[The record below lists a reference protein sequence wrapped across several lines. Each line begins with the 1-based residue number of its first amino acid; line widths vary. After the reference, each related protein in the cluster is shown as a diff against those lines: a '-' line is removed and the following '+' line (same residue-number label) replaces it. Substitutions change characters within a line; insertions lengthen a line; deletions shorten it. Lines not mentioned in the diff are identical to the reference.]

1 MRSPKCRNRLSKM
14 NYPLHQYNLHEA
26 SDCASHLM
34 APLGSCGAWW
44 RRQYHDPHPATCHL
58 ALCTV
63 QLLFAGM
70 HVTSK
75 PALDLIPPF
84 AFCTLR
90 LLLALPFLW
99 WLARKEGSRPFHP
112 AELLYIPPM
121 AVAIGIAYSFIFVC
135 NQRSGPI
142 ATAMVQPFMPVFATA
157 LSAILG
163 AERVPIL
170 KVVGMLVATLGCAV
184 ALRVFSTRV
193 GPGPLDVFLLV
204 VQASSYGVYL
214 VLLTRALGNIRSAD
228 ASPERAKPS
237 PGPVMFLFSATLLAE
252 LGIACVGVPEL
263 VTDVDWSHLRESTA
277 GRNAIL
283 AVLYAGIASSCFAHG
298 LNSWAVSH
306 VSGILPT
313 VYSGVQVLWTMLL
326 SYITLREGISW
337 DQAVGAVITI
347 FGVAV
352 VSWVR
357 EKERRLARD
366 TKEKLEKIEKDRR
379 ITPERRLSQV
389 IVERRISLDAHPV
402 VLEVCVNGASS
413 ETEPRGS
420 LPRIDS
426 GVEMG
431 KIERTHA

>member
-1 MRSPKCRNRLSKM
+1 M
-14 NYPLHQYNLHEA
+14 
-26 SDCASHLM
+26 
-34 APLGSCGAWW
+34 
-44 RRQYHDPHPATCHL
+44 
-58 ALCTV
+58 

-170 KVVGMLVATLGCAV
+170 KVIGMLVATLGCAV

-228 ASPERAKPS
+228 ASA
-237 PGPVMFLFSATLLAE
+237 
-252 LGIACVGVPEL
+252 
-263 VTDVDWSHLRESTA
+263 
-277 GRNAIL
+277 
-283 AVLYAGIASSCFAHG
+283 
-298 LNSWAVSH
+298 
-306 VSGILPT
+306 
-313 VYSGVQVLWTMLL
+313 
-326 SYITLREGISW
+326 
-337 DQAVGAVITI
+337 
-347 FGVAV
+347 
-352 VSWVR
+352 
-357 EKERRLARD
+357 
-366 TKEKLEKIEKDRR
+366 
-379 ITPERRLSQV
+379 
-389 IVERRISLDAHPV
+389 
-402 VLEVCVNGASS
+402 
-413 ETEPRGS
+413 
-420 LPRIDS
+420 
-426 GVEMG
+426 
-431 KIERTHA
+431 